1 MPSNRIFI
9 PTFISSVN
17 YAPARVLPR
26 IYFYNGV
33 KESETYYI
41 QGYASGSTT
50 VVTSEPFTQF
60 PYFDNYEGNNPDEN
74 SRSLLFFNEPAVY
87 GTTPS
92 SSLYTEYWSKYVD
105 LLYDPK
111 TRLINCSA
119 IIPLADYFK
128 MELNDI
134 VEWRGNYY
142 HLRAINDYNLSNG
155 ECKLQLLGPLLFD
168 VTVAPLAPECAFD
181 VVVGTGSID
190 PSATPAITSTPSLT
204 PTITPTIS
212 STPSETPTPT
222 LTPTVTPTVTHS
234 PTLTPTL
241 TPSPT
246 IFSCADCRNWQ
257 WSNNVA
263 FDVIYYYRCS
273 DGALQTIVTES
284 GQSGNF
290 CNCNSVGQPYLQ
302 YDYALLTEVGICI
315 PESPTPTPTR
325 TASTTPA
332 ITSTPSI
339 TPTVT
344 RSAIPASPSVTP
356 TRTPPVTPTRT
367 PTPTRAA
374 IQNLVLESCVGPGD
388 IIVNMAVNVAA
399 TGTLSIG
406 DVIFLSGGFGGYFCF
421 TVTNT
426 TSSTGYSGTASA
438 KYVDCET
445 CPEP

>member
-1 MPSNRIFI
+1 MGSNRIFI

-33 KESETYYI
+33 KASDTYFI

-50 VVTSEPFTQF
+50 SVVSEAFNNF
-60 PYFDNYEGNNPDEN
+60 PYFDNYEGNDPDEN

-92 SSLYTEYWSKYVD
+92 ASLYTEYWSKYVE

-111 TRLINCSA
+111 TRIIYCSA

-142 HLRAINDYNLSNG
+142 HLRAINDYNLANG
-155 ECKLQLLGPLLFD
+155 ECKLQLLGPLLYD

-181 VVVGTGSID
+181 ITVGTGSID
-190 PSATPAITSTPSLT
+190 PSPSATPSITPSVT
-204 PTITPTIS
+204 PSVTPSISITPTIS
-212 STPSETPTPT
+212 ITPSITPSNTTTPSI
-222 LTPTVTPTVTHS
+222 TPS
-234 PTLTPTL
+234 I
-241 TPSPT
+241 TPSPSP
-246 IFSCADCRNWQ
+246 FSCSDCRNWE
-257 WSNNVA
+257 WTNNTA

-302 YDYALLTEVGICI
+302 YEYVVLTEVGIC
-315 PESPTPTPTR
+315 
-325 TASTTPA
+325 
-332 ITSTPSI
+332 
-339 TPTVT
+339 V
-344 RSAIPASPSVTP
+344 SPSVTP
-356 TRTPPVTPTRT
+356 TPTVTPSVTRT
-367 PTPTRAA
+367 PTPTPTISITPTRTPS
-374 IQNLVLESCVGPGD
+374 ITVSPIPQTQNVLLESCIGPGD
-388 IIVNMAVNVAA
+388 VSVTMAVDINA
-399 TGTLSIG
+399 TGTLVIG
-406 DVIFLSGGFGGYFCF
+406 NVIFLSGGFAGYYCY
-421 TVTNT
+421 TVTSVT
-426 TSSTGYSGTASA
+426 TGTPIFSGTATN
-438 KYVDCET
+438 KFTDCES

>member
-33 KESETYYI
+33 KDSETYYI
-41 QGYASGSTT
+41 QGYQSGSTT

-60 PYFDNYEGNNPDEN
+60 PYFDNYEGNDPDAN
-74 SRSLLFFNEPAVY
+74 SRSLLFFNEPAAY

-168 VTVAPLAPECAFD
+168 VTVAPLAAECAFD
-181 VVVGTGSID
+181 VAVGTGSIN
-190 PSATPAITSTPSLT
+190 PSPTPSISITPSITPTPTPTVSSTPSNTPSVSVTPSISLT
-204 PTITPTIS
+204 PTQ
-212 STPSETPTPT
+212 TPSN
-222 LTPTVTPTVTHS
+222 
-234 PTLTPTL
+234 
-241 TPSPT
+241 TPSPSP
-246 IFSCADCRNWQ
+246 FSCADCRNWL
-257 WSNNVA
+257 WSNDVG

-284 GQSGNF
+284 GQNGSF
-290 CNCNSVGQPYLQ
+290 CNCNSVAQPYLQ
-302 YDYALLTEVGICI
+302 NNYVVLTESGVC
-315 PESPTPTPTR
+315 PSPTPTP
-325 TASTTPA
+325 SNTPTQTPTVS
-332 ITSTPSI
+332 ISPSNTPSNTPSI
-339 TPTVT
+339 TATPSKSPSPT
-344 RSAIPASPSVTP
+344 PSVTA
-356 TRTPPVTPTRT
+356 TPSRTPTRT
-367 PTPTRAA
+367 PTPTSNA

-388 IIVNMAVNVAA
+388 AIVNMAVNIGA

-426 TSSTGYSGTASA
+426 TASTGFSGTASA
-438 KYVDCET
+438 KYVDCVT